1 MRCPYCGT
9 EHQSGESFC
18 EYCGS
23 SMDLPST
30 TTIGRESINTRPL
43 LPGSS
48 LQGVRYVIKKIL
60 GQGGMGSVFLAT
72 DTRLANKMVVI
83 KALISDDS
91 DPATR
96 QQDVRNFKQEV
107 ETLAHL
113 DHPLIPSVTDHFQE
127 GSRYYMVQEY
137 VEGESLQA
145 RMERTNQPIQEAVAL
160 RYASEV
166 LDILDYLAGQIP
178 PIVHRD
184 IKPANIIIGA
194 KDGRA
199 HLVDFGIARKYFL
212 SNVQRR
218 QTTALGTP
226 GYAPPEQ
233 YRGNADPRS
242 DLYALAA
249 TLYHLL
255 TNRDPSEDGL
265 FHYPPV
271 RQLNPRVSLEIEAVL
286 SHALRPEVNQR
297 YQSAKA
303 MKHDI
308 NTIRLGSLATP
319 DNSRRYRLA
328 DSLPTGE
335 SPEPMR
341 AGQPIQVQQQLQ
353 VYPVLQPVNQS
364 QIAPYQPRDRYA
376 GTGYQPGRVN
386 VGLHF
391 LLFVLAISLMAV
403 AVFLALD
410 YVYSF

>member
-1 MRCPYCGT
+1 MRCPFCGT
-9 EHQSGESFC
+9 EYPGGESFC
-18 EYCGS
+18 GYCGS
-23 SMDLPST
+23 SMDLSST
-30 TTIGRESINTRPL
+30 TTIGRESINTRSL
-43 LPGSS
+43 IPGSH
-48 LQGVRYVIKKIL
+48 LQGGRYTLTKLL

-72 DTRLANKMVVI
+72 DTRLAKKTVVI
-83 KALISDDS
+83 KALISNDS
-91 DPATR
+91 DPAAR

-127 GSRYYMVQEY
+127 GSRYCMVQEY

-145 RMERTNQPIQEAVAL
+145 HMERVNQPMKEHVVL

-166 LDILDYLAGQIP
+166 LDILDYLTQQVP

-194 KDGRA
+194 KDGQA
-199 HLVDFGIARKYFL
+199 HLVDFGIARAVAP
-212 SNVQRR
+212 SNGLRK

-233 YRGNADPRS
+233 YQGNADPRS

-249 TLYHLL
+249 TLHHLL
-255 TNRDPSEDGL
+255 TNRDPSEYGP

-271 RQLNPRVSLEIEAVL
+271 RQLNPHVSLEIEAGL
-286 SHALRPEVNQR
+286 SCALRHEVNLR

-308 NTIRLGSLATP
+308 VMILLGYLGTP
-319 DNSRRYRLA
+319 GKSRSYIVG
-328 DSLPTGE
+328 DSLPGGD

-341 AGQPIQVQQQLQ
+341 AGRRMQVQQQWQ
-353 VYPVLQPVNQS
+353 VYPILQPVNQS
-364 QIAPYQPRDRYA
+364 PIAPYEPLDRYA
-376 GTGYQPGRVN
+376 RTGYQPNRSN

-391 LLFVLAISLMAV
+391 LLFVLAISLMAI
-403 AVFLALD
+403 AAFLALG
-410 YVYSF
+410 YLSSY